1 MAIYVAIGWTIATVY
16 MGAQLMPLLFI
27 ITGWAEGYLLSGR
40 RGLANAP
47 AKLYVPV
54 FRFQRTVA

>member
-1 MAIYVAIGWTIATVY
+1 
-16 MGAQLMPLLFI
+16 MPLLFV

-40 RGLANAP
+40 RSLSTAP
-47 AKLYVPV
+47 ARVFVPP